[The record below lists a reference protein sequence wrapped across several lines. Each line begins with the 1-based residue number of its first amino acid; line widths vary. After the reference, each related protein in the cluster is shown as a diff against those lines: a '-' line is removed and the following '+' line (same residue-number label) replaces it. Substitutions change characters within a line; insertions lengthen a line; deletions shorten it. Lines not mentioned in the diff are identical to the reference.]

1 MKLPSLVN
9 GPAKYSHVEL
19 PKLYHHMLIMP
30 SQFYEVIIINPPT
43 FLLRNFPDIAQIH
56 SRQSVV
62 TYFILWCC
70 PLTVVQ
76 FCHI

>member
-1 MKLPSLVN
+1 MQPQTLATTFGSLIHIKLPFQVN

-30 SQFYEVIIINPPT
+30 SQFCEVITINPPT

-56 SRQSVV
+56 SNRV
-62 TYFILWCC
+62 F
-70 PLTVVQ
+70 
-76 FCHI
+76 